1 LSALKISKRRKLKM
15 SEQRDVLDKING
27 ELKEFEE
34 KYQAKYLL
42 VVTYPYDK
50 KSEIGDEHFYQRA
63 SEGELKSLVGTLLRE
78 MEKK

>member
-1 LSALKISKRRKLKM
+1 M
-15 SEQRDVLDKING
+15 SDQREVLDKING

-34 KYQAKYLL
+34 KYNAKYLL

-50 KSEIGDEHFYQRA
+50 KSRIGGEHFYQRA
-63 SEGELKSLVGTLLRE
+63 TKGELNSLVETVLRE